1 MGSYNPSRS
10 VQTTL
15 SASFVSGSTGILQN
29 LTVPEYV
36 SASIFYG
43 SASGLKDL
51 PAGAG
56 SGDVSKAGSPVDDQ
70 VAVWTD
76 GSTIQGEAKL
86 RFNDDTLKV
95 TGSIIASVGIS
106 GSSVSGSHAIFENVE
121 VLGITGPEATF
132 TTVTAMSEL
141 SGSGV
146 SGSHAVFE
154 AVNVQNS
161 IEVGAA
167 AGIVSANTLSGS
179 SVSGSHAI
187 FEAINVQDS
196 IEVGAAA
203 GLVSANT
210 LSGSSVSG
218 SHAVFE
224 AINVQDSIEVGAAA
238 GGVFANTLSG
248 SNVSAS
254 LGLFQ
259 QIIAV
264 EQISASAFIGS
275 GAGLTDLPSAGG
287 GSTPPVY
294 WDSTTDGKLF
304 TSGSVIFRGGLSLDD
319 PNDIGSDVF
328 FHVSGTNNMSGYL
341 GMTGFETTQARL
353 SLGGDVYVSGAI
365 LGTRDAGTSN
375 TILGIKA
382 ASIQLGESAE
392 GALGYAGDDAGVHV
406 SGTIGGKYLGVGGS
420 LDGVFTVMGD
430 SVTSGSAYYGNMD
443 NYGTNPGTDINFF
456 VSGTVNGK
464 SAGTARTV
472 AVFGGD
478 LILSGGIV
486 AHPAPGNDTVTQNS
500 QGYFFVATPRA
511 NYPILQSEGF
521 EVANICHG
529 TGSIPHGLESKG
541 GGLAHKKRVF
551 NVETPLDLSSV
562 TAAKQYSGCIFG
574 VTMNNSFA
582 FAVTLPTAT
591 SAEEGKQ
598 LTGWH
603 ATFII
608 QEDGN
613 ENVTIIRGDGTNDA
627 IFGTVVAGDAA
638 SSGITVG
645 SNVVTFVGGTVAMG
659 DRVDVVCISADASN
673 TFYAVTGMCQT

>member
-1 MGSYNPSRS
+1 MGSYNPSRGRFDGPTKWGTAAGDVHQFTGS
-10 VQTTL
+10 VKSTVLVSGSSISASHGIYQNVDVHNTL
-15 SASFVSGSTGILQN
+15 SASYISGAFGNFQQIV
-29 LTVPEYV
+29 VPEYV
-36 SASIFYG
+36 SASVFYG

-51 PAGAG
+51 PAGG
-56 SGDVSKAGSPVDDQ
+56 GDVSKTGSPVDDQ

-167 AGIVSANTLSGS
+167 AGFVS
-179 SVSGSHAI
+179 
-187 FEAINVQDS
+187 
-196 IEVGAAA
+196 
-203 GLVSANT
+203 
-210 LSGSSVSG
+210 
-218 SHAVFE
+218 
-224 AINVQDSIEVGAAA
+224 
-238 GGVFANTLSG
+238 ANTLSG

-287 GSTPPVY
+287 GGSTPPVY

-304 TSGSVIFRGGLSLDD
+304 TSGSVIFRGGTSLDD

-406 SGTIGGKYLGVGGS
+406 SGTIGGKYLGDGGS

-430 SVTSGSAYYGNMD
+430 SVTSGSAYYGNMN
-443 NYGTNPGTDINFF
+443 NYGVNPGTDVNFF

-511 NYPILQSEGF
+511 NYPIMQAEGI

-541 GGLAHKKRVF
+541 GGFAHKKRVMT
-551 NVETPLDLSSV
+551 VEMPLDLSSV
-562 TAAKQYSGCIFG
+562 TAAKQYSGCIFS
-574 VTMNNSFA
+574 TSMNNSFA
-582 FAVTLPTAT
+582 YAVTLPTAT
-591 SAEEGKQ
+591 SAEEGNQ

-603 ATFII
+603 ATFIL
-608 QEDGN
+608 QEDGS
-613 ENVTIIRGDGTNDA
+613 ENVTIVRGDATNDA

-645 SNVVTFVGGTVAMG
+645 SNVVTFVGGTAAMG

>member
-1 MGSYNPSRS
+1 MGSYNPSRGRFDGPTKWGTAAGDVHQFTGS
-10 VQTTL
+10 VKSTVLVSGSSISASHGIFQNVDVHNTVSASYF
-15 SASFVSGSTGILQN
+15 SASFAVTRRLDALEIDAPSM
-29 LTVPEYV
+29 
-36 SASIFYG
+36 SATTF
-43 SASGLKDL
+43 
-51 PAGAG
+51 
-56 SGDVSKAGSPVDDQ
+56 
-70 VAVWTD
+70 
-76 GSTIQGEAKL
+76 
-86 RFNDDTLKV
+86 
-95 TGSIIASVGIS
+95 
-106 GSSVSGSHAIFENVE
+106 
-121 VLGITGPEATF
+121 EAT
-132 TTVTAMSEL
+132 
-141 SGSGV
+141 
-146 SGSHAVFE
+146 
-154 AVNVQNS
+154 
-161 IEVGAA
+161 
-167 AGIVSANTLSGS
+167 
-179 SVSGSHAI
+179 
-187 FEAINVQDS
+187 
-196 IEVGAAA
+196 
-203 GLVSANT
+203 
-210 LSGSSVSG
+210 
-218 SHAVFE
+218 
-224 AINVQDSIEVGAAA
+224 
-238 GGVFANTLSG
+238 TLSG

-365 LGTRDAGTSN
+365 LGTRDAGTNN

-382 ASIQLGESAE
+382 ASIQIGESAE
-392 GALGYAGDDAGVHV
+392 GALARAGDDAGVSV

-420 LDGVFTVMGD
+420 LDGVFAVMGD
-430 SVTSGSAYYGNMD
+430 SVTSGSAYYGNMN
-443 NYGTNPGTDINFF
+443 NYGVNPGTDVNFF

-511 NYPILQSEGF
+511 NYPIMQAEGF

-541 GGLAHKKRVF
+541 GGFAHKKRVMT
-551 NVETPLDLSSV
+551 VEMPLDLSSV
-562 TAAKQYSGCIFG
+562 TAAKQYSGCIFS
-574 VTMNNSFA
+574 TSLNNSFA
-582 FAVTLPTAT
+582 YAVTLPTAT

-608 QEDGN
+608 QEDGS
-613 ENVTIIRGDGTNDA
+613 ENVTIVRGDATNDA